1 MMRKSGMIAAVFIG
15 AATLMPASALPDRQS
30 HAFLQS
36 FEGEFRG
43 SGSLTRGEQGATRLN
58 CNLTGR
64 RSGDG
69 LLLAGTCRANIFASA
84 RISIDIRYDAASG
97 RFKGSFRDGLGTVS
111 TLDGRRSGNTLNFL
125 AVETAESVRPDPP
138 ARMQLTR
145 NPDGISINLRN
156 TVPGEGSTIT
166 LALQES

>member
-1 MMRKSGMIAAVFIG
+1 MFAAVFGVSTLIP
-15 AATLMPASALPDRQS
+15 AAALPDRAS
-30 HAFLQS
+30 HEFLQT

-43 SGSLTRGEQGATRLN
+43 TGSLTRGEQSATRLN
-58 CNLTGR
+58 CTLTGR
-64 RSGDG
+64 RSGAG

-97 RFKGSFRDGLGTVS
+97 RFRGSFRDGLGTVS

-125 AVETAESVRPDPP
+125 ATETAESVRPDPP

-145 NPDGISINLRN
+145 NANGISIDLRN
-156 TVPGEGSTIT
+156 TVPGEGSTIS